1 MDAAA
6 ECFKK
11 ACVADP
17 RNLDALENLLE
28 VFIRSGNCGP
38 ASALALQWT
47 RSHPRCG
54 RAWIARAKLHL
65 LAGELPSAKTALA
78 MALEIDPANAA
89 VQSAL
94 ESLARGTPGDAAPH
108 SAPRTPHSDSPLPFL
123 RPLSP
128 ISKAPATSD
137 PPVLWLGPA
146 LHPGGYSH
154 WTKQTV
160 VWLRRAG
167 VRVGLRKIIG
177 ETVDSYLRS
186 LDASDL
192 RDLRAALAEQI
203 RDGVLIVHHQPAFA
217 GGPDIYRRMR
227 WQHPHQLAYVA
238 LTAFET
244 ENLPPHWVAPCRG
257 MDEIW
262 LFSTFNVR
270 EFARGGV
277 DERKLWPVGFGLDP
291 AQYEPSRTQPLPVR
305 GRRGFMFL
313 SVFQWQARKGWPIL
327 VEAFA
332 RTFSRHDDVCLV
344 IKTGRP
350 GAGEM
355 SADDQITRC
364 LSAKNISRD
373 QAAPILVMTEPLGDR
388 AMTSLYRAADA
399 FVLPTRGEGWGI
411 PFMEAMA
418 MGLPTIG
425 TRWSGHLDFMNDAN
439 SYLIDIRGLVAADD
453 EMVKCSPEF
462 LGLRYADPDIEH
474 LMALLRQV
482 RDQRDAAREKGQR
495 ARQDIREKWTHT
507 QYVER
512 IRRRCRALM
521 GRAEGRR
528 IGSGRA
534 CKPPRADV
542 LPVVIHGPALDPCGY
557 AHDFRNM
564 ALAMREQ
571 GVDVRLDHQ
580 RWNHRDNLVNAD
592 DLRRHRFDHEARRAE
607 RAAHFDREPAV
618 AAARPGPDAFRIVR
632 AFWETDRV
640 PPKMVAQFAGA
651 DEIWVG
657 SSFNVEALARWGIRR
672 DKIKVL
678 PTPVAVERYGAH
690 VQPLPWADERRF
702 TFLACFDVSV
712 RKGWDVLFRA
722 FFAEFKPSENA
733 RMVLNVHSSCE
744 SRRHDLI
751 RHLERWAKAFAGPC
765 VGERKQ
771 RMALAEAT
779 AALHRRG
786 PARRRNAAVL
796 PLRQRLR
803 DAQPRRGLGNSG
815 DGGDGL
821 RPARHR
827 HRLGRTDGLHGRRHR
842 PAGPLHACAGVGG
855 RLPREPRFR
864 RSDVGRAGPGRPP
877 QADAAGEGP
886 AGPRAVES
894 RRRAAPRPGTS
905 TAARRSRRSSSSG
918 SRTRRNARK
927 ARRAI
932 PAPPRSRLRAR
943 TKRSS
948 GKAASST
955 AAVWRW

>member
-11 ACVADP
+11 AYVADP

-38 ASALALQWT
+38 ACRARVAVDSLASAL
-47 RSHPRCG
+47 RPRLDRPGETESARRMSCLPQRPPSPWRWKLIRPMPPSKARWNPS
-54 RAWIARAKLHL
+54 RAER
-65 LAGELPSAKTALA
+65 PA
-78 MALEIDPANAA
+78 MPL
-89 VQSAL
+89 
-94 ESLARGTPGDAAPH
+94 
-108 SAPRTPHSDSPLPFL
+108 RTPHPAL
-123 RPLSP
+123 RTPTLRFRSCGRSVRSRKRP
-128 ISKAPATSD
+128 STSD

-160 VWLRRAG
+160 VWLRRAD

-186 LDASDL
+186 LDASEL

-227 WQHPHQLAYVA
+227 WQHPQQLAYVA
-238 LTAFET
+238 LTTFET
-244 ENLPPHWVAPCRG
+244 ENLPKHWVAPCRG

-388 AMTSLYRAADA
+388 DMTSLYRAADA

-462 LGLRYADPDIEH
+462 LGLRYADPDMEH

-592 DLRRHRFDHEARRAE
+592 DLRRHRFDHESRRAE
-607 RAAHFDREPAV
+607 RAAHLDREPAL
-618 AAARPGPDAFRIVR
+618 AAARPGPQRLSHRPRVLGDRPGSAEDGR
-632 AFWETDRV
+632 AV
-640 PPKMVAQFAGA
+640 
-651 DEIWVG
+651 
-657 SSFNVEALARWGIRR
+657 
-672 DKIKVL
+672 
-678 PTPVAVERYGAH
+678 
-690 VQPLPWADERRF
+690 
-702 TFLACFDVSV
+702 
-712 RKGWDVLFRA
+712 
-722 FFAEFKPSENA
+722 
-733 RMVLNVHSSCE
+733 
-744 SRRHDLI
+744 
-751 RHLERWAKAFAGPC
+751 
-765 VGERKQ
+765 
-771 RMALAEAT
+771 
-779 AALHRRG
+779 
-786 PARRRNAAVL
+786 RRR
-796 PLRQRLR
+796 R
-803 DAQPRRGLGNSG
+803 
-815 DGGDGL
+815 
-821 RPARHR
+821 
-827 HRLGRTDGLHGRRHR
+827 
-842 PAGPLHACAGVGG
+842 
-855 RLPREPRFR
+855 
-864 RSDVGRAGPGRPP
+864 
-877 QADAAGEGP
+877 
-886 AGPRAVES
+886 
-894 RRRAAPRPGTS
+894 
-905 TAARRSRRSSSSG
+905 
-918 SRTRRNARK
+918 
-927 ARRAI
+927 
-932 PAPPRSRLRAR
+932 
-943 TKRSS
+943 
-948 GKAASST
+948 
-955 AAVWRW
+955 